1 MDVTTAP
8 LAGRRRVV
16 FLFGCSLSLSL
27 AGVVPRQCR
36 LSASVFFRFFYFV
49 FLKSAPLFCL
59 AETPNLLLYPI
70 PCRRADGF
78 RDRAA
83 GFLARFGCSGETP
96 TP

>member
-1 MDVTTAP
+1 MDMTTAP

-16 FLFGCSLSLSL
+16 FLKGCSLSLSL
-27 AGVVPRQCR
+27 AGVVTRQCR
-36 LSASVFFRFFYFV
+36 LSASYFYF
-49 FLKSAPLFCL
+49 LFGFCGFGPVVL
-59 AETPNLLLYPI
+59 FGGDTNLLTYPI
-70 PCRRADGF
+70 PCRRAAGF